1 MTRLIQIDTDPA
13 LASNELLA
21 ALDRQGVVGTL
32 TPGQRPADD
41 DGVTVTLR
49 VERAIA
55 DLAVRIQRAL
65 DDVIARYG
73 APLLSEQIAEDRF
86 VVRPPAG

>member
-13 LASNELLA
+13 LASTELLA

-32 TPGQRPADD
+32 TPSPRPADD
-41 DGVTVTLR
+41 GATVTLR

-55 DLAVRIQRAL
+55 DLAARIQRAL
-65 DDVIARYG
+65 EDVIARYG

>member
-13 LASNELLA
+13 LASSDLLA

-32 TPGQRPADD
+32 TPSTRPAD

-49 VERAIA
+49 VERAIV
-55 DLAVRIQRAL
+55 DLAGRIQRAL
-65 DDVIARYG
+65 DEAIAGYG
-73 APLLSEQIAEDRF
+73 APLLTEQVAEDRF

>member
-13 LASNELLA
+13 LASNDLLA

-32 TPGQRPADD
+32 TPSTRPAD

-49 VERAIA
+49 VERAIV
-55 DLAVRIQRAL
+55 DLAGRIQRAL
-65 DDVIARYG
+65 DEAIAGYG
-73 APLLSEQIAEDRF
+73 APLLTEQVAEDRF

>member
-13 LASNELLA
+13 LASTELLA

-32 TPGQRPADD
+32 TPIARSAV
-41 DGVTVTLR
+41 DGATVTLR

-55 DLAVRIQRAL
+55 DLAARIQRAL
-65 DDVIARYG
+65 EDVIARYG